1 MNYWLIQAIVNQ
13 IKSKKMITNFEEITK
28 EMTEDEK
35 KLVPLIIKGLS
46 TKTKVNPIKAADIV
60 NAINENK
67 NRYGIKLF
75 SEPRLRKIINFIRS
89 EGILPVMGTSNGYY
103 ITKDRNELES
113 QIESLTQR
121 AEAIMTSAN
130 GLKKFL

>member
-1 MNYWLIQAIVNQ
+1 
-13 IKSKKMITNFEEITK
+13 MITNFEEITK
-28 EMTEDEK
+28 ELTEDEK
-35 KLVPLIIKGLS
+35 KLVPIIIKGLS
-46 TKTKVNPIKAADIV
+46 TKTKDNPIKAADIV
-60 NAINENK
+60 IAINSK
-67 NRYGIKLF
+67 KGKLGIKLF

-103 ITKDRNELES
+103 CTKDRAELQS

-130 GLKKFL
+130 GLKKFIL

>member
-1 MNYWLIQAIVNQ
+1 
-13 IKSKKMITNFEEITK
+13 MITNFEEITK
-28 EMTEDEK
+28 VMTEDEK
-35 KLVPLIIKGLS
+35 KLVPIIIKGLS
-46 TKTKVNPIKAADIV
+46 TKTKDNPIKGADIV

-67 NRYGIKLF
+67 DKYGIKVF
-75 SEPRLRKIINFIRS
+75 NEPRLRKIINFIRS
-89 EGILPVMGTSNGYY
+89 EGILPVMGTLNGYY
-103 ITKDRNELES
+103 CTKDRTELES

>member
-1 MNYWLIQAIVNQ
+1 
-13 IKSKKMITNFEEITK
+13 MITKFESITF
-28 EMTEDEK
+28 ELSTDEK
-35 KLVPLIIKGLS
+35 KLMPVIIKGLS
-46 TKTKVNPIKAADIV
+46 TKTKDNPIKAADIV

-67 NRYGIKLF
+67 NRYGIKVF

-89 EGILPVMGTSNGYY
+89 EGILPIMGTINGYY
-103 ITKDRNELES
+103 VTKNRAELES

>member
-1 MNYWLIQAIVNQ
+1 
-13 IKSKKMITNFEEITK
+13 MITNFEEITK

-46 TKTKVNPIKAADIV
+46 TKTKVNPIKGADIV

-67 NRYGIKLF
+67 NRYGIKVF

-103 ITKDRNELES
+103 ITKDRTELES

-121 AEAIMTSAN
+121 SEAIMSSAN

>member
-1 MNYWLIQAIVNQ
+1 
-13 IKSKKMITNFEEITK
+13 MITNFEEITK
-28 EMTEDEK
+28 ELTEDEK
-35 KLVPLIIKGLS
+35 KLVPVIIKGLS
-46 TKTKVNPIKAADIV
+46 TKTKDNPIKGADIV
-60 NAINENK
+60 SAINENK
-67 NRYGIKLF
+67 DRYGIKLF

-103 ITKDRNELES
+103 CTMDRAELES

-130 GLKKFL
+130 GLKKFIL